1 MNVYEKLAN
10 LVRTF
15 DSVDFLASEIE
26 SLVDHTEKVET
37 LDELKKSY
45 RCSKFNCK
53 YN

>member
-10 LVRTF
+10 LVRAF

-37 LDELKKSY
+37 LDELVDFLQLELEY
-45 RCSKFNCK
+45 ANE
-53 YN
+53 

>member
-15 DSVDFLASEIE
+15 DSINFLASEIE

-37 LDELKKSY
+37 LDELVDFLQTELEY
-45 RCSKFNCK
+45 ANE
-53 YN
+53 